1 MQASLLFSA
10 SALSVV
16 FQPREVH
23 GSWQQL
29 LLMCSGFLLKSP
41 LISSQA
47 LSQALQPWLPG
58 LASTKAAWAPQVQ
71 QDSSGAAGEHLTPTP
86 AQPGLPWCLPWC
98 HSCTHSVTLG
108 WALHRAQ
115 HIPTPELLGSS
126 AGCAGA
132 QLRVGLE
139 PSSCQSQAV
148 SHLSDVLVVE
158 VFFPGK
164 GRNAKAT
171 VISCCTAK
179 LENS

>member
-1 MQASLLFSA
+1 MQTSLLFSA

-47 LSQALQPWLPG
+47 LSHSAALAARPG
-58 LASTKAAWAPQVQ
+58 QHKSCMGSPR
-71 QDSSGAAGEHLTPTP
+71 AAGFLWGCWGASPSPPLHAQVCRAPSMEPQLLPT
-86 AQPGLPWCLPWC
+86 
-98 HSCTHSVTLG
+98 G
-108 WALHRAQ
+108 WPRRRALHRAQ

-132 QLRVGLE
+132 QPERGAGTQQLPQQGSV
-139 PSSCQSQAV
+139 P
-148 SHLSDVLVVE
+148 LV
-158 VFFPGK
+158 
-164 GRNAKAT
+164 
-171 VISCCTAK
+171 
-179 LENS
+179 